1 MATAS
6 ELFLVRFRY
15 WLVIG
20 GMMTRS
26 ACGSTTSR
34 STCAAAAGRA
44 PPPPPIWPQLHR
56 LDAGAHDLGDEAG
69 GIDRQP
75 QQERHEFRT
84 DGACRPGS

>member
-20 GMMTRS
+20 GTMTRS

-34 STCAAAAGRA
+34 IDLAARRPSAIAASL
-44 PPPPPIWPQLHR
+44 WPL
-56 LDAGAHDLGDEAG
+56 
-69 GIDRQP
+69 
-75 QQERHEFRT
+75 
-84 DGACRPGS
+84 